1 MTPGVGLG
9 FGTNR
14 IEHKSNQ
21 ERIRVTKQRARL
33 IYNPSS
39 GKEMMRQYLPEIL
52 DILESAGL
60 ETSCHMTKGAGG
72 AMQAAM
78 QAAKEEFEYVIAA
91 GGDGTV
97 HEVVNGLSLAPV
109 RPILGI
115 LPAGTSNDLAMALGL
130 PRDLVKA
137 AEQIARL
144 QVRPLDVGQVNDQF
158 FINIAG
164 CGRITEITYE
174 VPSKMKTALGQL
186 AYYMKGLEKIPQLRP
201 IHLEVEATNFGFS
214 GKAMLS
220 LICNS
225 RRVGGFEKLAPQ
237 AQLDDGLFDVIIVKQ
252 AKLSEV
258 IKLATAAIRGEHL
271 HNERIVYFQTDAVK
285 VSSNEQ
291 VDLNLDGE
299 YGGALP
305 KEFKV
310 LKHHLQV
317 LS

>member
-1 MTPGVGLG
+1 MV
-9 FGTNR
+9 
-14 IEHKSNQ
+14 
-21 ERIRVTKQRARL
+21 KQRARL

-39 GKEMMRQYLPEIL
+39 GKETMRHNLPEIL
-52 DILESAGL
+52 HHLESAGL
-60 ETSCHMTKGAGG
+60 ETSCHMTTGAGD
-72 AMQAAM
+72 AMQAALE
-78 QAAKEEFEYVIAA
+78 AAQDEFDYVIAA

-97 HEVVNGLSLAPV
+97 NEVVNGLSLAPV

-115 LPAGTSNDLAMALGL
+115 LPAGTSNDLAIALGL
-130 PRDLVKA
+130 PKGLRKA
-137 AEQIARL
+137 AEQLAKLR
-144 QVRPLDVGQVNDQF
+144 VRPLDVGQVNDNF

-186 AYYMKGLEKIPQLRP
+186 AYYMKGFEKIPQLRP
-201 IHLEVEATNFGFS
+201 INLEVEAANFAFS
-214 GKAMLS
+214 GKAMLCM
-220 LICNS
+220 ICNS
-225 RRVGGFEKLAPQ
+225 HRVGGFEKLAPY

-252 AKLSEV
+252 SKLPDI
-258 IKLATAAIRGEHL
+258 IKMATLALRGEHL
-271 HNERIVYFQTDAVK
+271 NHPRIIYFQTDAVT
-285 VSSNEQ
+285 VSSKEH

-317 LS
+317 LV